1 MPQRKLPW
9 QLPRETRSRPER
21 KLQRHVRREMRSKRE
36 RKLQQPM
43 RMWTRST
50 LGEGSTCERRRGR
63 TSMTGGWPNGLR
75 RARSPLAVRLGRVG
89 RGTEW
94 SPGRVL
100 GEWFGGPNTEAGRYE
115 DRPGHPPVR
124 GHRRGATFFAYNIV
138 SFHLTF
144 CTDTGY

>member
-9 QLPRETRSRPER
+9 QLPRETRSTVGRKLHLRTETRSRPER
-21 KLQRHVRREMRSKRE
+21 T
-36 RKLQQPM
+36 LQQPM

-63 TSMTGGWPNGLR
+63 ASMVGGWPKGLR
-75 RARSPLAVRLGRVG
+75 RARSPLAVRLGAVG

-94 SPGRVL
+94 SPRRVL
-100 GEWFGGPNTEAGRYE
+100 GEWFDGLNTDAGRYD
-115 DRPGHPPVR
+115 DRPGHPPVGGR
-124 GHRRGATFFAYNIV
+124 GRGPTFFACNIV